1 MQWFQLEVVP
11 PESPG
16 PLRLCVPP
24 GSLQEKSGY
33 ELRLKESVRVQKGLC
48 VHVPC
53 SFSYPWTS
61 WYSSA
66 VLYIYW
72 YRSRDNIQRDYPVA
86 SNNPHKPARTETAN
100 RFRLLEDPTTNS
112 CSLNIS
118 NAKRSDTGS
127 YFFRVE
133 RGYDVKYSYT
143 DKKLHLQVTE
153 EPDIHVPERLESGR
167 PTRVTCNL
175 PGSCEGG
182 RPLTFSWVGAAL
194 DSLSPQ
200 ALRSS
205 VLNLTLRPQD
215 HGTNLTCQVKQEG
228 YTVITE
234 RTILLNVSYAPRN
247 LTIRIFRNVT
257 AFEILQTT
265 SPLPILE
272 GQALWLLCAADSN
285 PPAELSWFRGSPALN
300 TTPIS
305 STGILELRQVGS
317 EEGEFTCHAWNL
329 LGSQY
334 VSLSLPVHYPPQ
346 LLGPSCSWEEEGLH
360 CSCSSRAQPAPSVR
374 WQLGE
379 RLLEGNFSNTSFKV
393 TFNSEGPWANS
404 SLSLSEGLS
413 SSLRLSCEAGNVH
426 GAQSATVLLLPGK
439 SVSLAGVVP
448 GALGGAGAMALLS
461 LCSCLIFF
469 CIVKARRKQASRR
482 LKGMDDEDAVMGTI
496 ALGSKQKCQP
506 ESPPEQALPAGGVPS
521 SGEQQEELHYA
532 NLSFHG
538 VQLREPQ
545 DPAAASTCEYSEINT
560 TR

>member
-1 MQWFQLEVVP
+1 FSWRWEGLQLQ
-11 PESPG
+11 
-16 PLRLCVPP
+16 LRLCVPP

-257 AFEILQTT
+257 GRKKPRLILQTT

-426 GAQSATVLLLPGK
+426 GAQSATVLLLPGQ
-439 SVSLAGVVP
+439 GVCWGLRRWV
-448 GALGGAGAMALLS
+448 GVTALLRYNPHMVKVYNS
-461 LCSCLIFF
+461 TAFSSFSQVAKMKKKQREVPRPLIV
-469 CIVKARRKQASRR
+469 ILS
-482 LKGMDDEDAVMGTI
+482 
-496 ALGSKQKCQP
+496 
-506 ESPPEQALPAGGVPS
+506 PS
-521 SGEQQEELHYA
+521 SPSPRQPLVYC
-532 NLSFHG
+532 LF
-538 VQLREPQ
+538 L
-545 DPAAASTCEYSEINT
+545 
-560 TR
+560 